1 MMSQD
6 SFHNHLWNGDETG
19 LPAIARGGEELPLSC
34 RAIVLAEV
42 RNAQEQIEL
51 DGDCALT
58 VRWAY
63 REDGGP
69 GLVDLLRSLPELL
82 VDAFAWI
89 ACESSTA
96 KAWRSYLVEI
106 GKLEPR
112 DRKSTRLKY
121 SHS

>member
-1 MMSQD
+1 MRISD
-6 SFHNHLWNGDETG
+6 WSSDVCSSDL
-19 LPAIARGGEELPLSC
+19 
-34 RAIVLAEV
+34 

-96 KAWRSYLVEI
+96 KALRSYLVEI
-106 GKLEPR
+106 GKIEPR
-112 DRKSTRLKY
+112 LVKASGYWRRGESAVHDVHET
-121 SHS
+121 